1 MSYRPEFEAALRI
14 LARASEA
21 MRAQGYEPPV
31 LVGGGAVELY
41 SNSAITTGDFD
52 LVIGRAEA
60 FEQVLQS
67 LGFVKPFNATVGM
80 RGWLHPDLKLAFEIV
95 SGALLGGMAARDRI
109 LLVDLDRD
117 GIAAVIAV
125 EDMIADR
132 MGQFASGSAP
142 EMREQA
148 RRLLQLH
155 SDVDRDYLDR
165 RIRQETAGEYG
176 IEDL

>member
-1 MSYRPEFEAALRI
+1 
-14 LARASEA
+14 
-21 MRAQGYEPPV
+21 MRAQGFEAPI

-52 LVIGRAEA
+52 LVTGRADALDEILR
-60 FEQVLQS
+60 E
-67 LGFVKPFNATVGM
+67 LGFVRPYGAEVGM
-80 RGWLHPDLKLAFEIV
+80 RGWLHPELKLAFEVV
-95 SGALLGGMAARDRI
+95 SGALLDGLADRERI
-109 LLVDLDRD
+109 LLVDLGED
-117 GIAAVIAV
+117 GIAAVISV

-148 RRLLQLH
+148 RRLVALH
-155 SDVDRDYLDR
+155 SDADRAYLDA
-165 RIRQETAGEYG
+165 RIRQETTGEFG